1 MQSETDS
8 PSVERALSLL
18 ETLLE
23 QAQGADIPDLLSR
36 VDISRSS
43 LFVLLNTLK
52 RLGYVE
58 QAEKR
63 GRYRA
68 GPRLLAWQGG
78 SSPLPAADLL
88 SAFFHEAESC
98 DLEETLALFVPVSE
112 GEVLVLGQEVEGSR
126 EVRSV
131 FSVGQRLPASSA
143 AGRVFQ
149 SPVSAEIQAQG
160 YCLSPRGD
168 ALDVAFPICRDGVL
182 PNAALL
188 LSLPA
193 FRWNETI
200 AQKALPLLREM
211 SARLSYRLGAP
222 SYSPWRTEAAEIGE
236 TLPLDEAQMAALL
249 KAPWSA
255 RLACVRPDGA
265 PHVVPV
271 WHEWDG
277 ESFHVLAWKGS
288 RWGDYLSANPQ
299 VSLTVDEPFLPLRRI
314 SAKGIARPEFEAAD
328 PQLGKLLARL
338 SRRYLGQ
345 NLAASLAPQVE
356 RSFVITPS
364 AMRGWQGIAQ
374 EGRMKGEG

>member
-1 MQSETDS
+1 MKQETDS
-8 PSVERALSLL
+8 PSVERALALL
-18 ETLLE
+18 EILLE
-23 QAQGADIPDLLSR
+23 QPQGADVPDLLSR

-52 RLGYVE
+52 TLGYIE

-68 GPRLLAWQGG
+68 GPRLLAWQGA

-88 SAFFHEAESC
+88 SAFFHEAEAS
-98 DLEETLALFVPVSE
+98 DVEETLALFVPVSE
-112 GEVLVLGQEVEGSR
+112 GEALLLGQVEGPR

-131 FSVGQRLPASSA
+131 FETGQRLPSSSA
-143 AGRVFQ
+143 AGSVFQ
-149 SPVSAEIQAQG
+149 SPAPAETQSQG
-160 YCLSPRGD
+160 YALSKRGD
-168 ALDVAFPICRDGVL
+168 ALDIAFPICRDGVS
-182 PNAALL
+182 PSAVLL
-188 LSLPA
+188 MSMPA
-193 FRWNETI
+193 FRWGKFAE
-200 AQKALPLLREM
+200 QKTLPALREM
-211 SARLSYRLGAP
+211 SARLSYRMGAP

-236 TLPLDEAQMAALL
+236 TLPLTDMQVLALL

-277 ESFHVLAWKGS
+277 QAFHVLAWKGS
-288 RWGDYLSANPQ
+288 RWGDYLSSNPQ

-314 SAKGIARPEFEAAD
+314 SAKGIARPEFESTD

-364 AMRGWQGIAQ
+364 ALRGWQGIA
-374 EGRMKGEG
+374 

>member
-1 MQSETDS
+1 MKSEADS

-18 ETLLE
+18 EILLE
-23 QAQGADIPDLLSR
+23 RPQGAEVPDLLAR
-36 VDISRSS
+36 LDVARSS
-43 LFVLLNTLK
+43 LFLLLNTLK
-52 RLGYVE
+52 KLGYVE
-58 QAEKR
+58 QTEKR

-98 DLEETLALFVPVSE
+98 DLEETLALFVPISG
-112 GEVLVLGQEVEGSR
+112 GEALLLGQVEGPR
-126 EVRSV
+126 EVRSA
-131 FSVGQRLPASSA
+131 FGMGQRLPASSA
-143 AGRVFQ
+143 AGQVFQ
-149 SPVSAEIQAQG
+149 SPVPAEIQKQG

-168 ALDVAFPICRDGVL
+168 ALDVTFPICRDGVT

-188 LSLPA
+188 MSLPA
-193 FRWNETI
+193 FRWNETS
-200 AQKALPLLREM
+200 AQKALPVLREM
-211 SARLSYRLGAP
+211 SARLSYRLGAS
-222 SYSPWRTEAAEIGE
+222 SYSPWRAEAQTELGE
-236 TLPLDEAQMAALL
+236 TLPLNEAQLNALL
-249 KAPWSA
+249 KAPWTA

-277 ESFHVLAWKGS
+277 EAFHVLAWKGS

-345 NLAASLAPQVE
+345 NLTLSLAPQVE

-364 AMRGWQGIAQ
+364 TLKGWQGIA
-374 EGRMKGEG
+374 

>member
-1 MQSETDS
+1 MSPETDS
-8 PSVERALSLL
+8 PSVERALAIL
-18 ETLLE
+18 ENLLE
-23 QAQGADIPDLLSR
+23 QPQGVDISDLLTHID
-36 VDISRSS
+36 VSRSS

-52 RLGYVE
+52 TLGYVE

-63 GRYRA
+63 GRYRT

-88 SAFFHEAESC
+88 SAFFHEAESS
-98 DLEETLALFVPVSE
+98 DVEETLALFVPVSE
-112 GEVLVLGQEVEGSR
+112 GEALVLGQVEGPR

-131 FSVGQRLPASSA
+131 FGMGQRLPAPSA

-149 SPVSAEIQAQG
+149 SPVSVEIQAQG

-168 ALDVAFPICRDGVL
+168 ALDVAFPICRDGIL

-193 FRWNETI
+193 FRWNESI
-200 AQKALPLLREM
+200 AQKTLPVLREM

-222 SYSPWRTEAAEIGE
+222 CYSPWRTEAQAELGE
-236 TLPLDEAQMAALL
+236 TLPLNETQLNALL
-249 KAPWSA
+249 KAPWAA

-277 ESFHVLAWKGS
+277 EAFHVVAWKGS
-288 RWGDYLSANPQ
+288 RWGDYLIANPQ

-314 SAKGIARPEFEAAD
+314 SSKGIARPEFESTD
-328 PQLGKLLARL
+328 PRLSRLLARL

-364 AMRGWQGIAQ
+364 ALRGWQGIA
-374 EGRMKGEG
+374 

>member
-1 MQSETDS
+1 MSKETDS

-18 ETLLE
+18 EVLLE
-23 QAQGADIPDLLSR
+23 QPQGVEIPALLAR
-36 VDISRSS
+36 VDVSRSS

-52 RLGYVE
+52 TLGYIE
-58 QAEKR
+58 QTEKR

-88 SAFFHEAESC
+88 SAFFHEAETGGV
-98 DLEETLALFVPVSE
+98 EETLALFVPAGG
-112 GEVLVLGQEVEGSR
+112 GEVLLLGQVEGRR

-131 FSVGQRLPASSA
+131 FEMGQRLPLSSA
-143 AGRVFQ
+143 AGQVFQ
-149 SPVSAEIQAQG
+149 IPAPTEAQSQG
-160 YCLSPRGD
+160 YVQAKRGD
-168 ALDVAFPICRDGVL
+168 ALDVAFPICRDGFN
-182 PNAALL
+182 PNAVLL
-188 LSLPA
+188 MSLPA
-193 FRWNETI
+193 FRWNEFMR
-200 AQKALPLLREM
+200 QKTWHVLREM
-211 SARLSYRLGAP
+211 SARLSYRMGAL
-222 SYSPWRTEAAEIGE
+222 SYSPWRTETAEIGE
-236 TLPLDEAQMAALL
+236 TLPLTDMQISALL
-249 KAPWSA
+249 KAPWAA

-277 ESFHVLAWKGS
+277 EAFHVLAWKGS
-288 RWGDYLSANPQ
+288 RWGEYLSANPQ

-314 SAKGIARPEFEAAD
+314 SAKGIARPEFESDD
-328 PQLGKLLARL
+328 PQLSLLLTRL

-364 AMRGWQGIAQ
+364 ALRGWQGIA
-374 EGRMKGEG
+374 

>member
-1 MQSETDS
+1 MDYMPKETDS

-18 ETLLE
+18 EILLE
-23 QAQGADIPDLLSR
+23 QPQGADIHELLAR
-36 VDISRSS
+36 VDVSRSS
-43 LFVLLNTLK
+43 LFVLLTTLK
-52 RLGYVE
+52 TLGYVG

-68 GPRLLAWQGG
+68 GPRLLAWQGN

-98 DLEETLALFVPVSE
+98 GLEETLALFVPVSD
-112 GEVLVLGQEVEGSR
+112 GEALLLGQVEGAR

-131 FSVGQRLPASSA
+131 FEMGQHLPASSA

-149 SPVSAEIQAQG
+149 SPVSAEIQKQG
-160 YCLSPRGD
+160 YSLSPRSD
-168 ALDVAFPICRDGVL
+168 ALDVAFPICRNGVL

-188 LSLPA
+188 LSLPD

-200 AQKALPLLREM
+200 AQKALPALREM
-211 SARLSYRLGAP
+211 SARLSYRLGAL
-222 SYSPWRTEAAEIGE
+222 SYLPWRSEAQAELGE
-236 TLPLDEAQMAALL
+236 TLPLNEAQLNALL
-249 KAPWSA
+249 KAPWAA

-277 ESFHVLAWKGS
+277 EAFHVLAWRGS
-288 RWGDYLSANPQ
+288 RWGDYLIANPQ

-314 SAKGIARPEFEAAD
+314 SAKGNARPEFEATD
-328 PQLGKLLARL
+328 PRLSRLLTRL

-364 AMRGWQGIAQ
+364 ALRGWQGIA
-374 EGRMKGEG
+374 

>member
-1 MQSETDS
+1 MDYMKQDTDS
-8 PSVERALSLL
+8 PSVERALALL

-23 QAQGADIPDLLSR
+23 QSQGADVPDLLSR

-52 RLGYVE
+52 TLGYVE

-68 GPRLLAWQGG
+68 GPRLLAWQGR

-88 SAFFHEAESC
+88 SAFFHEAEASNV
-98 DLEETLALFVPVSE
+98 EETLALFVPVSE
-112 GEVLVLGQEVEGSR
+112 GEALALGQVEGLR

-131 FSVGQRLPASSA
+131 FGTGQRLPAFSA
-143 AGRVFQ
+143 AGRIFQ
-149 SPVSAEIQAQG
+149 SPISDEIQSQG
-160 YCLSPRGD
+160 YCLTLRGD
-168 ALDVAFPICRDGVL
+168 ALDVALPICRDGVL

-193 FRWNETI
+193 FRWDEST
-200 AQKALPLLREM
+200 AAKTLPVLREM

-222 SYSPWRTEAAEIGE
+222 SYSPWRAEAQAEFGE
-236 TLPLDEAQMAALL
+236 TLPLNETQLSALL
-249 KAPWSA
+249 KAPWAA

-277 ESFHVLAWKGS
+277 EAFHVLAWKGS
-288 RWGDYLSANPQ
+288 RWGEYLSANPQ

-314 SAKGIARPEFEAAD
+314 SAKGIAQPEFESTD
-328 PQLGKLLARL
+328 PRLSRLLARL

-356 RSFVITPS
+356 RSFIITPT
-364 AMRGWQGIAQ
+364 ALRGWQGIS
-374 EGRMKGEG
+374 

>member
-1 MQSETDS
+1 MPKETDS
-8 PSVERALSLL
+8 PSVERALFLL
-18 ETLLE
+18 ETLL
-23 QAQGADIPDLLSR
+23 QQPQGADISDMLSR

-52 RLGYVE
+52 TLGYVD

-78 SSPLPAADLL
+78 ASLLPADLL
-88 SAFFHEAESC
+88 TAFYHEAESSG
-98 DLEETLALFVPVSE
+98 LEETLALFVPVSE
-112 GEVLVLGQEVEGSR
+112 GEALALGQVEGPR

-131 FSVGQRLPASSA
+131 FEAGQRLPVFSA
-143 AGRVFQ
+143 AGQIFQ
-149 SPVSAEIQAQG
+149 TPISVEIQAQG
-160 YCLSPRGD
+160 FCLNRRGD

-182 PNAALL
+182 PNAVLL
-188 LSLPA
+188 LSAPA
-193 FRWNETI
+193 FRWDET
-200 AQKALPLLREM
+200 AAERVLPALREM

-222 SYSPWRTEAAEIGE
+222 HYSPWRSEAQTELGE
-236 TLPLDEAQMAALL
+236 TLPLTEPQILALL
-249 KAPWSA
+249 KAPWAA

-277 ESFHVLAWKGS
+277 QAFHVLAWKGS
-288 RWGDYLSANPQ
+288 RWGEYLSANPQ

-314 SAKGIARPEFEAAD
+314 SAQGIARPEFESTD

-356 RSFVITPS
+356 RSFLITPS
-364 AMRGWQGIAQ
+364 ALRGWQGIA
-374 EGRMKGEG
+374 

>member
-1 MQSETDS
+1 MSPETDS
-8 PSVERALSLL
+8 PSVERALSIL
-18 ETLLE
+18 ENLLE
-23 QAQGADIPDLLSR
+23 QPQGIDLSDLLSR

-52 RLGYVE
+52 TLGYVE
-58 QAEKR
+58 QSEKR

-68 GPRLLAWQGG
+68 GPRLLAWQGR

-88 SAFFHEAESC
+88 SAFFHEAESSGV
-98 DLEETLALFVPVSE
+98 EETLALFVPVSE
-112 GEVLVLGQEVEGSR
+112 GEALTLGQVEGPR

-131 FSVGQRLPASSA
+131 FEAGQRLPASSA
-143 AGRVFQ
+143 AGRIFQ
-149 SPVSAEIQAQG
+149 SRISDEIQAQG
-160 YCLSPRGD
+160 YCLMPRGD
-168 ALDVAFPICRDGVL
+168 ALDVALPICRDGVL

-193 FRWNETI
+193 FRWNE
-200 AQKALPLLREM
+200 AMADKALPALREM

-222 SYSPWRTEAAEIGE
+222 CYSPWRAEAQTELGE
-236 TLPLDEAQMAALL
+236 TLPLNEAQLSALL

-277 ESFHVLAWKGS
+277 QAFHVLAWKGS

-299 VSLTVDEPFLPLRRI
+299 VSLTVDDPFLPLRRI
-314 SAKGIARPEFEAAD
+314 SAQGIARPEFESTD

-356 RSFVITPS
+356 RSFLITPS
-364 AMRGWQGIAQ
+364 ALRGWQGI
-374 EGRMKGEG
+374 R

>member
-1 MQSETDS
+1 MSKETDS

-18 ETLLE
+18 EILLE
-23 QAQGADIPDLLSR
+23 QPQGVDIPDLLSR

-52 RLGYVE
+52 TLSYVE
-58 QAEKR
+58 QTEKR

-98 DLEETLALFVPVSE
+98 DLEETLALFVPVRE
-112 GEVLVLGQEVEGSR
+112 GEALVLGQVEGPR

-131 FSVGQRLPASSA
+131 FGMGQRLSASSA
-143 AGRVFQ
+143 VGQVLQ
-149 SPVSAEIQAQG
+149 SPVSEEIQAQG
-160 YCLSPRGD
+160 YCASPRGD

-182 PNAALL
+182 PSAVLL

-193 FRWNETI
+193 FRWNQTTT
-200 AQKALPLLREM
+200 KKTLPVLREM
-211 SARLSYRLGAP
+211 SARLSYRLGAS
-222 SYSPWRTEAAEIGE
+222 SYSPWRSEAQTELGE
-236 TLPLDEAQMAALL
+236 TLPLNEAQLNALL
-249 KAPWSA
+249 KAPWAA

-277 ESFHVLAWKGS
+277 EAFHVLAWKGS
-288 RWGDYLSANPQ
+288 RWGDYLITNPQ

-314 SAKGIARPEFEAAD
+314 SAKGNARPEFEATD
-328 PQLGKLLARL
+328 PRLSRLLTRL

-345 NLAASLAPQVE
+345 NLATSLAPQVE
-356 RSFVITPS
+356 RSFTITPS
-364 AMRGWQGIAQ
+364 ALRGWQGIA
-374 EGRMKGEG
+374 